1 MKRVLILCDL
11 FPPAFGPR
19 MGYLCKYLKQAGWQV
34 EVIAEAMD
42 DQTFAF
48 LADSCPVTF
57 VPYYT
62 AKNKFLRKLQ
72 WIFTLLADFLFSY
85 KDRKMAKAAHR
96 ICQHQAFDLI
106 LCSSFR
112 TFPLVA
118 ARLTAQRHHL
128 PLVVDLRDIIEQ
140 YAGNEFL
147 SHSFHVCPWLD
158 KQLTA
163 LLKRKLL
170 NDRNRTL
177 RMASQ
182 VTTVSPWHV
191 EQLMQ
196 YNPNVSLIYNGY
208 DPDLFYPDHRPN
220 RRFTITYTGR
230 ILSLAMRNPELLFK
244 GVLLSGLSAE
254 QITLEWYVDPASEA
268 LLKEAA
274 AQYQVSEYMSYQS
287 YVPASEIPS
296 VLNSSSMLLLLTEK
310 SGEHAPKG
318 IMTTKF
324 FEALAVDKPILCV
337 PSDESYLEENIR
349 RTRSGLAARSAEEVA
364 QFILQ
369 YYRQWETQG
378 YTATTP
384 DHEEIK
390 RFSRKGQAEQFMQ
403 LFETLSILIPTYNKV
418 CVLLV
423 EAMRHQAQQL
433 QIPFEILVVDDG
445 SSAEIQAENR
455 RIEAWENCHYRI
467 LPQNVGPA
475 RIRNVL
481 ADQAHYPYLL
491 FMDADTMPASSTF
504 LRSYWEQRMKGGI
517 VCGGFIYERMNTP
530 AMCPLRYQYGIQVE
544 ERSAEER
551 NRQPYSQFISMCFL
565 ADKEVFQTVRFDDT
579 MHFGYEDAWFG
590 ILLQQAAVPLK
601 YIDNPVFHQT
611 TDKADDYLR
620 KIRFSIQ
627 NLAAHRHRL
636 QPYIRLLQWHHKAER
651 LHLTRWIRL
660 VFTWTEPWLVR
671 NLTGTHPSMHL
682 FAFYKLGYLCQW
694 LNQTRRS
701 DN

>member
-1 MKRVLILCDL
+1 M
-11 FPPAFGPR
+11 
-19 MGYLCKYLKQAGWQV
+19 
-34 EVIAEAMD
+34 
-42 DQTFAF
+42 
-48 LADSCPVTF
+48 
-57 VPYYT
+57 
-62 AKNKFLRKLQ
+62 
-72 WIFTLLADFLFSY
+72 
-85 KDRKMAKAAHR
+85 
-96 ICQHQAFDLI
+96 
-106 LCSSFR
+106 
-112 TFPLVA
+112 
-118 ARLTAQRHHL
+118 

-158 KQLTA
+158 KQLTT

-177 RMASQ
+177 RMASH

-191 EQLMQ
+191 EQLKQ

-274 AQYQVSEYMSYQS
+274 TQYQVSEYMSYQS

-349 RTRSGLAARSAEEVA
+349 RTHSGVAARSAEEVA

-403 LFETLSILIPTYNKV
+403 LFETLS
-418 CVLLV
+418 
-423 EAMRHQAQQL
+423 
-433 QIPFEILVVDDG
+433 
-445 SSAEIQAENR
+445 SAG
-455 RIEAWENCHYRI
+455 
-467 LPQNVGPA
+467 L
-475 RIRNVL
+475 
-481 ADQAHYPYLL
+481 
-491 FMDADTMPASSTF
+491 
-504 LRSYWEQRMKGGI
+504 
-517 VCGGFIYERMNTP
+517 
-530 AMCPLRYQYGIQVE
+530 
-544 ERSAEER
+544 
-551 NRQPYSQFISMCFL
+551 
-565 ADKEVFQTVRFDDT
+565 
-579 MHFGYEDAWFG
+579 
-590 ILLQQAAVPLK
+590 
-601 YIDNPVFHQT
+601 
-611 TDKADDYLR
+611 
-620 KIRFSIQ
+620 
-627 NLAAHRHRL
+627 
-636 QPYIRLLQWHHKAER
+636 
-651 LHLTRWIRL
+651 
-660 VFTWTEPWLVR
+660 
-671 NLTGTHPSMHL
+671 
-682 FAFYKLGYLCQW
+682 
-694 LNQTRRS
+694 
-701 DN
+701 

>member
-48 LADSCPVTF
+48 LANSCPVTF

-85 KDRKMAKAAHR
+85 KDRKMAKVAHR

-191 EQLMQ
+191 EQLKQ
-196 YNPNVSLIYNGY
+196 YNPHVSLIYNGY

-268 LLKEAA
+268 LLKEACT
-274 AQYQVSEYMSYQS
+274 S
-287 YVPASEIPS
+287 
-296 VLNSSSMLLLLTEK
+296 LRNSF
-310 SGEHAPKG
+310 G
-318 IMTTKF
+318 
-324 FEALAVDKPILCV
+324 
-337 PSDESYLEENIR
+337 
-349 RTRSGLAARSAEEVA
+349 
-364 QFILQ
+364 
-369 YYRQWETQG
+369 TQ
-378 YTATTP
+378 
-384 DHEEIK
+384 
-390 RFSRKGQAEQFMQ
+390 Q
-403 LFETLSILIPTYNKV
+403 
-418 CVLLV
+418 
-423 EAMRHQAQQL
+423 
-433 QIPFEILVVDDG
+433 
-445 SSAEIQAENR
+445 
-455 RIEAWENCHYRI
+455 
-467 LPQNVGPA
+467 
-475 RIRNVL
+475 
-481 ADQAHYPYLL
+481 
-491 FMDADTMPASSTF
+491 
-504 LRSYWEQRMKGGI
+504 
-517 VCGGFIYERMNTP
+517 
-530 AMCPLRYQYGIQVE
+530 
-544 ERSAEER
+544 
-551 NRQPYSQFISMCFL
+551 
-565 ADKEVFQTVRFDDT
+565 
-579 MHFGYEDAWFG
+579 
-590 ILLQQAAVPLK
+590 
-601 YIDNPVFHQT
+601 
-611 TDKADDYLR
+611 
-620 KIRFSIQ
+620 
-627 NLAAHRHRL
+627 
-636 QPYIRLLQWHHKAER
+636 
-651 LHLTRWIRL
+651 
-660 VFTWTEPWLVR
+660 
-671 NLTGTHPSMHL
+671 
-682 FAFYKLGYLCQW
+682 
-694 LNQTRRS
+694 
-701 DN
+701 

>member
-85 KDRKMAKAAHR
+85 KDRKMAKVAHR

-147 SHSFHVCPWLD
+147 SHSFHVCLWLD
-158 KQLTA
+158 KQLTT

-177 RMASQ
+177 RMASH

-191 EQLMQ
+191 EQLKQ
-196 YNPNVSLIYNGY
+196 YNPHVSLIYNGY

-220 RRFTITYTGR
+220 RRFAITYTGR

-274 AQYQVSEYMSYQS
+274 TQYQVSEYMSYQS

-296 VLNSSSMLLLLTEK
+296 VLNNSSMLLLLTEK

-337 PSDESYLEENIR
+337 PSDAAMGN
-349 RTRSGLAARSAEEVA
+349 TRIHSHHARS
-364 QFILQ
+364 
-369 YYRQWETQG
+369 R
-378 YTATTP
+378 
-384 DHEEIK
+384 
-390 RFSRKGQAEQFMQ
+390 RNQAFLPERTGGTVYAIIRNPIICRLMI
-403 LFETLSILIPTYNKV
+403 SILIPTYNKV
-418 CVLLV
+418 CVPLV

-445 SSAEIQAENR
+445 SAEEIQAENR